1 MRTQHRVSPFATA
14 HSEDARHRAI
24 EAFLFEEAALLD
36 NWRLDE
42 WLGLFTEDCK
52 YVVPTT
58 DLPEGDPE
66 RDLVYINDDFVQ
78 LQGRLQRLKSRHAY
92 REYPS
97 SRTRRFISN
106 IRIVGGTTDEVHV
119 EANFLV
125 YRFRAGATE
134 PYVGTYLYHLAT
146 LDGQL
151 RIRYRR
157 ATLDNETLRG
167 HGAVS
172 IIL

>member
-1 MRTQHRVSPFATA
+1 MTLQQLGHG
-14 HSEDARHRAI
+14 EDAQYRAI

-36 NWRLDE
+36 SWRLDE
-42 WLGLFTEDCK
+42 WLSLFTPDCK

-58 DLPEGDPE
+58 DLPGGDPE
-66 RDLVYINDDFVQ
+66 RDLVYVDDGFVQ
-78 LQGRLQRLKSRHAY
+78 LQGRVQRLKSRHAY

-97 SRTRRFISN
+97 SRTRRLISN
-106 IRIVGGTTDEVHV
+106 IRITGGTADEIYV

-125 YRFRAGATE
+125 YRFRAGASE
-134 PYVGTYLYHLAT
+134 PYVGAYLYHLT
-146 LDGQL
+146 RVDEL

-167 HGAVS
+167 HGAIS